1 MEQREGIVGVS
12 RSSSARDRRSQL
24 ILITWVNGFY
34 VIGNWSLVW
43 RGERFRRILGLGAVR
58 SSIINSRCHMY
69 HVKWCP
75 RLGFKFFRVYPTEY
89 IHYFEMEKYGCL
101 GRARTASG
109 KTKKNKTSPAGFE
122 PTPPKGL
129 PDI

>member
-43 RGERFRRILGLGAVR
+43 RGERFRQILCLGAVR
-58 SSIINSRCHMY
+58 SSIINSRCHTC
-69 HVKWCP
+69 HVRWCP
-75 RLGFKFFRVYPTEY
+75 RLGFKFFHVYLTEY
-89 IHYFEMEKYGCL
+89 IIL
-101 GRARTASG
+101 RW
-109 KTKKNKTSPAGFE
+109 KNMVALAEVPS
-122 PTPPKGL
+122 
-129 PDI
+129 